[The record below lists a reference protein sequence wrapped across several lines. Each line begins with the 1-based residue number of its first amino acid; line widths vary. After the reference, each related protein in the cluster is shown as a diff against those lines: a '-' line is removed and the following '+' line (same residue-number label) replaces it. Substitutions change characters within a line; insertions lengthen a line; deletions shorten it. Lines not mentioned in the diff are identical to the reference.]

1 MRGDADAAQGSR
13 PAVPRAR
20 NDSTAQIRRML
31 GLRSSGQL
39 PDLEMVLRVSE
50 QNEIGDSVE
59 LVACRKVT
67 QHTE

>member
-1 MRGDADAAQGSR
+1 MSGELLL
-13 PAVPRAR
+13 R

-31 GLRSSGQL
+31 GLPFSGEL

-50 QNEIGDSVE
+50 QNENGDSVE
-59 LVACRKVT
+59 LVACRRVT

>member
-1 MRGDADAAQGSR
+1 
-13 PAVPRAR
+13 
-20 NDSTAQIRRML
+20 ML
-31 GLRSSGQL
+31 GVPSGTRL
-39 PDLEMVLRVSE
+39 PDLEMVIRVSE

>member
-1 MRGDADAAQGSR
+1 
-13 PAVPRAR
+13 
-20 NDSTAQIRRML
+20 
-31 GLRSSGQL
+31 
-39 PDLEMVLRVSE
+39 MVVRVSE

>member
-1 MRGDADAAQGSR
+1 MSGELLL
-13 PAVPRAR
+13 R

-31 GLRSSGQL
+31 GLSSSGKL
-39 PDLEMVLRVSE
+39 PDLEMVVRVSE

>member
-1 MRGDADAAQGSR
+1 MSATEMSGELLL
-13 PAVPRAR
+13 R
-20 NDSTAQIRRML
+20 NDSAAQIRRML
-31 GLRSSGQL
+31 GLPSSGQL
-39 PDLEMVLRVSE
+39 PDLEMVVRVSE